1 MRRVIGVH
9 IRIRICMRKPSDY
22 LVLPHDRGPTSTCTA
37 LGLATSMLLRA
48 VASFSRFKSGGFGR
62 DVAWQLRLL
71 LSKQGLVVYPEARA
85 REGASLPLIIIGN

>member
-1 MRRVIGVH
+1 
-9 IRIRICMRKPSDY
+9 
-22 LVLPHDRGPTSTCTA
+22 
-37 LGLATSMLLRA
+37 MLLRA
-48 VASFSRFKSGGFGR
+48 VASFSGFKSGGFGR